1 MVDLGGYFLTDTLTN
16 KFQYQVPNNHQYLLP
31 PHGFLLVWADNE
43 PNQNN
48 SNRADL
54 HVNFKLDKAGEAI
67 GLFGTDGNPVDYV
80 TFGPQAA
87 DISMGRYPDGD
98 ANVYRLTTPAPRTN
112 NIWLDSPPVLAAIS
126 NRVLTLGQTLSFTA
140 TATDVDSPP
149 QILAFSL
156 GAAAPAGATID
167 PASGLF
173 SWTPATAPSTNS
185 LSVIVSDNPGGPGS
199 LSATQTFMAT
209 VLLPGRLDQA
219 RLQGNRFS
227 FSWQA
232 LAGQSY
238 QVERKTNLMATNW
251 IPLGGTVTGAGS
263 ILSFT
268 NDTASSPEGY
278 YRLRFVP

>member
-1 MVDLGGYFLTDTLTN
+1 MGEFEDFVREEYLRRE
-16 KFQYQVPNNHQYLLP
+16 QVVSSH
-31 PHGFLLVWADNE
+31 FARE
-43 PNQNN
+43 
-48 SNRADL
+48 
-54 HVNFKLDKAGEAI
+54 
-67 GLFGTDGNPVDYV
+67 
-80 TFGPQAA
+80 
-87 DISMGRYPDGD
+87 
-98 ANVYRLTTPAPRTN
+98 APR
-112 NIWLDSPPVLAAIS
+112 LARACHAMAE
-126 NRVLTLGQTLSFTA
+126 RFARGGR
-140 TATDVDSPP
+140 
-149 QILAFSL
+149 ILAFGL

-209 VLLPGRLDQA
+209 VLLPARLDQA

-238 QVERKTNLMATNW
+238 QVEHKTNLMATNW